1 MELKHRVVIT
11 LKSHRLTAPSTKM
24 TFPFSVLEIHSFNL
38 ASLAQHF
45 SVLHPVGEVDLSVL
59 VHVGDAEDPLDD
71 EVLALVAFL
80 KNQRC
85 EV

>member
-1 MELKHRVVIT
+1 MI
-11 LKSHRLTAPSTKM
+11 
-24 TFPFSVLEIHSFNL
+24 FPFSVLDIYSFNL

>member
-1 MELKHRVVIT
+1 MFWKFTVSIWPL
-11 LKSHRLTAPSTKM
+11 
-24 TFPFSVLEIHSFNL
+24 
-38 ASLAQHF
+38 LAQHF